1 MWSSCAHTSRMG
13 TFPSS
18 MAPCQ
23 GSISSLSLLRQ
34 TTSNWVA
41 SNQSHLFSQSSE
53 GQRQEP
59 EALGQ
64 NPGVGRTALPPEAPG
79 KKPFLAPPLSFPP
92 DLFLFL
98 FLRFYSFIHSSE
110 MQRERQRHR
119 QREKQAPCGDPKA
132 EFNPRTLG
140 SRPEP
145 KADTQPLSHPGVPHP
160 SFWWLHPSF
169 PGHLQIL
176 LPCHISP
183 PPVYVSQNLSG
194 PPSAKDTSDCI

>member
-41 SNQSHLFSQSSE
+41 SNQSHLFSQSLE

-64 NPGVGRTALPPEAPG
+64 NRGVGRTALPPEAPG
-79 KKPFLAPPLSFPP
+79 EKPFLAPPLSFPP

-98 FLRFYSFIHSSE
+98 FLRFYSFIH
-110 MQRERQRHR
+110 QRCRERGRDIGRGRSRLPAETPKQNSIPGPWDHALSQR
-119 QREKQAPCGDPKA
+119 Q
-132 EFNPRTLG
+132 TLN
-140 SRPEP
+140 
-145 KADTQPLSHPGVPHP
+145 H
-160 SFWWLHPSF
+160 
-169 PGHLQIL
+169 
-176 LPCHISP
+176 
-183 PPVYVSQNLSG
+183 
-194 PPSAKDTSDCI
+194 